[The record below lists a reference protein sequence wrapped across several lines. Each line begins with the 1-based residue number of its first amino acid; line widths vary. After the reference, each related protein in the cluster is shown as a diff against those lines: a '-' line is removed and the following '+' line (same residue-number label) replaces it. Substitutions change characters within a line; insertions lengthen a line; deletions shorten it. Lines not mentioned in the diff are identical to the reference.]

1 MNAMTRLDVAHGASH
16 RLQVAAN
23 TVFKQY
29 RNGQAI
35 WVYCTD
41 PKRLASFSKML
52 WSIEDTEFVPHHSIQ
67 EGVGSCLVQLC
78 QDDPA
83 HYLPEWE
90 KGVVKA
96 KMPLL
101 LNLDLHCPPNFT
113 AFERVLEI
121 VSTHPAD
128 QEYARQRMQQ
138 YKQAGIKP
146 IFHKL
151 G

>member
-1 MNAMTRLDVAHGASH
+1 MTRIDVAHGASH

-29 RNGQAI
+29 RNGQAV

-41 PKRLASFSKML
+41 SKRLEAFSRLL
-52 WSIEDTEFVPHHSIQ
+52 WSIEDIEFVPHQAIQ

-83 HYLPEWE
+83 QYLAQWE
-90 KGVVKA
+90 PSSEHTKKP
-96 KMPLL
+96 ML
-101 LNLDLHCPPNFT
+101 LNLDLQCPPNFT

-128 QEYARQRMQQ
+128 QEYARQRIQQ
-138 YKQAGIKP
+138 YRQTGIKP
-146 IFHKL
+146 VFHSL
-151 G
+151 NT